1 MKRGDDR
8 VDAGQAERHAD
19 GVLVSARRRSG
30 TRPRLR
36 VAAAGLAAL
45 IDLAGCRERLGTS
58 GPGTRASAE
67 QERSEPAGSVT
78 RDAGMTV
85 PPLER
90 DRFGP
95 LPCGPDAE
103 ACTPAQRA
111 IIEGFA
117 RAAVADDCDADD
129 RSILSAWLEDLP
141 IDPRSSC
148 KTASTAG
155 GSVVRL
161 ELAGSML
168 GYVQD
173 IVARRSTVPF
183 TERELR
189 QLRGECS
196 GDGVPVDTS
205 CSRTDER
212 LRVHA
217 VPPELVDSVVVV
229 VVELE
234 FLGGAA
240 GVAVPPR

>member
-1 MKRGDDR
+1 M
-8 VDAGQAERHAD
+8 
-19 GVLVSARRRSG
+19 
-30 TRPRLR
+30 R

-45 IDLAGCRERLGTS
+45 IELPGCRERLVTS
-58 GPGTRASAE
+58 GPATLASAE
-67 QERSEPAGSVT
+67 PERGEPAGSVT

-95 LPCGPDAE
+95 LPCGPDAGP
-103 ACTPAQRA
+103 CTPAQRA
-111 IIEGFA
+111 IVEGFA
-117 RAAVADDCDADD
+117 RAAVSDDCDADD

-141 IDPRSSC
+141 LDPRSSC
-148 KTASTAG
+148 KTAATAH

-161 ELAGSML
+161 ELTGSAL

-183 TERELR
+183 TERQLR

-196 GDGVPVDTS
+196 DDGIPVDTS
-205 CSRTDER
+205 CSRNDER

-217 VPPELVDSVVVV
+217 VPPERIDSVVVV

-240 GVAVPPR
+240 GVAAPPR